1 MLVKIPRGTVGPQIN
16 KESMFMSKVREM
28 RESIDKKLDQWEAR
42 ATAFEEQ
49 LQQTKEQALTKL
61 EARKKTLNEA
71 AEKFKAEIGKVK
83 GIAEEK
89 KKDLQ
94 AKFDDL
100 QVQLALGK
108 AEAKEALEAQRKKIQ
123 PLIVSLEDTVDRLLD
138 AASHA
143 IDEPL
148 EKTWEK
154 FIAEATAYE
163 AEAEA
168 LEAQLAM
175 KKAEAKAHFEQKKTE
190 LLAQIKG
197 FKAQLLEKRD
207 MAKDKAATFEKQ
219 LSDGMAQIK
228 QAFKTLFD

>member
-1 MLVKIPRGTVGPQIN
+1 
-16 KESMFMSKVREM
+16 MSKVREM

-42 ATAFEEQ
+42 ATAFEKQ

-61 EARKKTLNEA
+61 EARKKTFNEA

-89 KKDLQ
+89 KQESQ
-94 AKFDDL
+94 AKFDEL

-108 AEAKEALEAQRKKIQ
+108 AEAKEAIEAQRKKIQ
-123 PLIVSLEDTVDRLLD
+123 PLIASLEDIVDRLLD
-138 AASHA
+138 AAGHA

-148 EKTWEK
+148 EKAWEK

-197 FKAQLLEKRD
+197 FKAQLSEKRD

-228 QAFKTLFD
+228 RAFKTLCD

>member
-1 MLVKIPRGTVGPQIN
+1 
-16 KESMFMSKVREM
+16 MSKVREI
-28 RESIDKKLDQWEAR
+28 RESIDKKLDHWEAW

-71 AEKFKAEIGKVK
+71 AEKFKAEIGRMK

-89 KKDLQ
+89 KQELQ

-108 AEAKEALEAQRKKIQ
+108 AEAKEAFETQRKKIQ
-123 PLIVSLEDTVDRLLD
+123 PLIASLEDTVDRLLD

-148 EKTWEK
+148 EKAAEK
-154 FIAEATAYE
+154 FIAAATAYE

-168 LEAQLAM
+168 LGAQLAM

-197 FKAQLLEKRD
+197 FKAQLLEKRG

-228 QAFKTLFD
+228 QAFKTLFE